1 MEFELTKEN
10 FDEIVTESAQP
21 VMIDFYATWCGPCK
35 MMLPV
40 VGTVAKEYEG
50 KVKVC
55 KINVDEQP
63 DLAAKYNVMS
73 IPSFFFIKNG
83 EAVDSKVGILKKE
96 KISEILDSML

>member
-10 FDEIVTESAQP
+10 FDEIVTESTQP

-40 VGTVAKEYEG
+40 VDAVAKEYEG

-55 KINVDEQP
+55 KLNVDEQP

-83 EAVDSKVGILKKE
+83 ETVDSEVGILKKE

>member
-10 FDEIVTESAQP
+10 FDEIVTESTQP

-40 VGTVAKEYEG
+40 VGAVAKEYEG

-83 EAVDSKVGILKKE
+83 ETVDSKVGILKKE

>member
-10 FDEIVTESAQP
+10 FDEIVTESTQP

-40 VGTVAKEYEG
+40 VGAVAKEYEG

-55 KINVDEQP
+55 KLNVDEQP
-63 DLAAKYNVMS
+63 DIAAKYNVMS

-83 EAVDSKVGILKKE
+83 ETVNSEVGILKKE